1 MDEASDGQENPA
13 GTIIRCYENLC
24 VSDLGDRGSV
34 YARADLQ
41 LSEAVRRPKFMTA
54 GFFRFVQLAEVGK
67 SLKNDVDCMLLTIA
81 GCKAFACKD
90 VVIHRYDRSAAA
102 AKQAAQGYDGSGF
115 AVCVEDSRTV
125 VIVNNAQM
133 LILKVAAY
141 RGMSSLQVFAVLGTS
156 NSYLVAVIQLLGSLD
171 KASHQ
176 LIAANGRIAGCHI
189 GTGHALVPY
198 NAAGDGHIAGMKSTK
213 TSSASGLPLP
223 PLTMLIW
230 APL

>member
-90 VVIHRYDRSAAA
+90 VVIHRYDRPAAV
-102 AKQAAQGYDGSGF
+102 AKQAAQGCDGSGF
-115 AVCVEDSRTV
+115 AVCVRVEPSKIGARSWILFQRKAAPPSRRLLSRSL
-125 VIVNNAQM
+125 M
-133 LILKVAAY
+133 LHKPCISFS
-141 RGMSSLQVFAVLGTS
+141 MEQ
-156 NSYLVAVIQLLGSLD
+156 
-171 KASHQ
+171 
-176 LIAANGRIAGCHI
+176 
-189 GTGHALVPY
+189 
-198 NAAGDGHIAGMKSTK
+198 
-213 TSSASGLPLP
+213 
-223 PLTMLIW
+223 
-230 APL
+230 